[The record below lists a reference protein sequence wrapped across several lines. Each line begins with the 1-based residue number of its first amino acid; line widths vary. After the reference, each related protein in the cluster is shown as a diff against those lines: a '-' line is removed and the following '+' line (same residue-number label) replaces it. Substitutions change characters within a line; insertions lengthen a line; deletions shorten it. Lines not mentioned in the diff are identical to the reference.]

1 MADDAEDRTETAS
14 ARHLEQARE
23 EGNIPVS
30 RELPLLAGLAG
41 GTAAVAAQLATAG
54 QSPLIWFCT
63 MLRRSTLDG
72 DAVLPNAMI
81 AFLRAALPSAIGA
94 TVAILAV
101 GVLQTGFLLRIAAL
115 QPDFGRISPL
125 HGIKRLFSSETLI
138 QAGKSLIKLAVLSLG
153 VWFVVRRLLPT
164 LGTVP
169 RWPVNVLHDQLSAQT
184 WSLLLLLCGAQTAI
198 AMADFA
204 WVRIQH
210 ARRLRMSKQEVR
222 DEHKQAE
229 GNPQIRQRLRQLART
244 RAKRRMMASVKR
256 AAVVVTNP
264 EHYAVALAYER
275 GSRAAPKVVA
285 KGMDDVAFRIREE
298 ARLHHIPMVANP
310 PLARA
315 LYRIEIDT
323 EIPMEHFKAV
333 AEVVAYVWRLR
344 GRPVR

>member
-1 MADDAEDRTETAS
+1 MADDSDDRTETAS

-30 RELPLLAGLAG
+30 REVPLLAGLAG
-41 GTAAVAAQLATAG
+41 GAAAVAVQLAAAR
-54 QSPLIWFCT
+54 QSPLIWLSA

-72 DAVLPNAMI
+72 EADLPNAM
-81 AFLRAALPSAIGA
+81 AGFLRAALPSAIAA

-101 GVLQTGFLLRIAAL
+101 GMLQTGFLFRLAAL

-125 HGIKRLFSSETLI
+125 HGIKRLFSLETLI
-138 QAGKSLIKLAVLSLG
+138 QAGKSLIKLSVLSLG
-153 VWFVVRRLLPT
+153 VWLVLRGLLPI

-169 RWPVNVLHDQLSAQT
+169 RWSVDGLRAQLSAQT
-184 WSLLLLLCGAQTAI
+184 WHLFLLLCGAQAVI

-204 WVRIQH
+204 LVRLQH

-229 GNPQIRQRLRQLART
+229 GNPQIKQRLRQLART
-244 RAKRRMMASVKR
+244 RAKRRMMASIKR

-264 EHYAVALAYER
+264 DHYAVALAYER

-285 KGMDDVAFRIREE
+285 KGVDEVAFRIRDE
-298 ARLHHIPMVANP
+298 ARLHHIPVVANP

-315 LYRIEIDT
+315 LCRLEIDA

-333 AEVVAYVWRLR
+333 AEIVAYVWRLR